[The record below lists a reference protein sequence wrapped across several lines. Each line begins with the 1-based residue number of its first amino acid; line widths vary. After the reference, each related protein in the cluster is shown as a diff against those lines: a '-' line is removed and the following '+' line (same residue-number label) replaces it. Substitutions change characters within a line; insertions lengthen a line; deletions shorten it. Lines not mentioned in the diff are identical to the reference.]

1 MLIQQFWPKP
11 TTYRFWGGHGQD
23 LVIMARKHETRHQY
37 VIIGT
42 IQPQSNVVGNTPLN
56 VTASILLEGVQLN
69 FTVRRQG
76 STYLYSPAHSAVGQ
90 SVGAPASFAHAGP
103 SMVQLDGWHEESH
116 YSWWSNDFLL
126 EAELH
131 TAFQPADAVVGAAA
145 AMPVQTQTPGWRA
158 GDSMVD
164 FTSARSYVSLGGD
177 LDSDLPVSLVYEVE
191 PRPVSRTEAREVRAT
206 FRSYRVEATMRSAS
220 AGCLAFR
227 LVDEDVDIGTACVEP
242 GTASERLGGEWQV
255 VRVGGV
261 VRLST
266 AVAHRV
272 AMRAIHMAEAPES
285 ATVDVD
291 LLRLVQVAEE

>member
-1 MLIQQFWPKP
+1 
-11 TTYRFWGGHGQD
+11 
-23 LVIMARKHETRHQY
+23 MARKHETRHQY

-56 VTASILLEGVQLN
+56 VTASILLEGLQLN

-76 STYLYSPAHSAVGQ
+76 STYLYSPAQGAAGQ
-90 SVGAPASFAHAGP
+90 STVGAPASFVHAGP
-103 SMVQLDGWHEESH
+103 SMILLDGWHEESH
-116 YSWWSNDFLL
+116 YSWWSNDFVL

-131 TAFQPADAVVGAAA
+131 TAFQAADAVVGAAA
-145 AMPVQTQTPGWRA
+145 AIPVQTQTPGWRA
-158 GDSMVD
+158 GDSTVD
-164 FTSARSYVSLGGD
+164 FTSVRSYVSLGGD
-177 LDSDLPVSLVYEVE
+177 LGSDLPAASLVYEVE
-191 PRPVSRTEAREVRAT
+191 PRPVSRSEAREVRAR
-206 FRSYRVEATMRSAS
+206 FRSYHLEATMRSAS

-227 LVDEDVDIGTACVEP
+227 LVDADVDIGTACVDP
-242 GTASERLGGEWQV
+242 GTASEGLSGEWQV
-255 VRVGGV
+255 VRVEGV

-272 AMRAIHMAEAPES
+272 AMRAIRMADAPS